1 LTADVTIDLSL
12 ASRLKF
18 NFVGGEAGVSEG
30 SSTFPSIFVRASVK
44 ILETTVASMRACS
57 A

>member
-30 SSTFPSIFVRASVK
+30 SSTLPSIFVRASVK